1 MKKVTG
7 NKVAIAIFVLP
18 TLLLYTV
25 LVFYPIIQTAI
36 KSLYEWDGI
45 NIGEFVGL
53 KHYIKLF
60 TRDKTFKVSLINGLL
75 FPLVTVVYQI
85 GLGSVIAFTL
95 AYSPVKIPI
104 ANCPT
109 LAFILPLFA
118 AKNIVLNKSKIRTK
132 KVIAFLFLNIKN
144 LLI

>member
-95 AYSPVKIPI
+95 ASKKIRGRKFFRSAYFIPS
-104 ANCPT
+104 T
-109 LAFILPLFA
+109 LSIVIVCKLWLAILASDASNMGL
-118 AKNIVLNKSKIRTK
+118 LNK
-132 KVIAFLFLNIKN
+132 LF
-144 LLI
+144 

>member
-36 KSLYEWDGI
+36 RSLYEWDGI

-75 FPLVTVVYQI
+75 FPLVTVVYQLGRKSGEGNFSAQHI
-85 GLGSVIAFTL
+85 LFQVPFQLLLCANYGLQSLPVMPVIWDF
-95 AYSPVKIPI
+95 
-104 ANCPT
+104 
-109 LAFILPLFA
+109 
-118 AKNIVLNKSKIRTK
+118 
-132 KVIAFLFLNIKN
+132 
-144 LLI
+144 

>member
-36 KSLYEWDGI
+36 RSLYEWDGI

-60 TRDKTFKVSLINGLL
+60 TRDKTDYCFRL
-75 FPLVTVVYQI
+75 
-85 GLGSVIAFTL
+85 
-95 AYSPVKIPI
+95 
-104 ANCPT
+104 
-109 LAFILPLFA
+109 
-118 AKNIVLNKSKIRTK
+118 
-132 KVIAFLFLNIKN
+132 
-144 LLI
+144 